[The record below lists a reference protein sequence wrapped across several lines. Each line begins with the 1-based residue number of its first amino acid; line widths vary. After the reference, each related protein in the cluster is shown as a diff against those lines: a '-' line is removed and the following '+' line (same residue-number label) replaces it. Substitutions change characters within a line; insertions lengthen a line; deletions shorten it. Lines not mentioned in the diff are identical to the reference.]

1 MRYSDIYGKKEKVIS
16 IYTFMRLPQCP
27 SMYFLYNWVRKNIPP
42 PHITSGLKIWF
53 WDLGFEK
60 KEYFRKSDKRLILP
74 PTTFHMKRGQRQR
87 QPWWVSFAGI
97 FPYWSTLF
105 PQHFWPKPKPY
116 ICSIWGAAQT
126 PGFRRILVSPL
137 LRLFRFVTLGSERL
151 ERRLYWLL
159 ERHLLPLNLL
169 ILTITGCTNCT
180 VRSCTIL
187 NIPVLFQI
195 QKD

>member
-1 MRYSDIYGKKEKVIS
+1 MPGWCIFCTTGSEK
-16 IYTFMRLPQCP
+16 TFPTPCTFQAENLVLGP
-27 SMYFLYNWVRKNIPP
+27 WVWRVFQ
-42 PHITSGLKIWF
+42 KI
-53 WDLGFEK
+53 
-60 KEYFRKSDKRLILP
+60 RQR
-74 PTTFHMKRGQRQR
+74 QRQR
-87 QPWWVSFAGI
+87 QPSSATFAGMI
-97 FPYWSTLF
+97 PYWSTLF

-126 PGFRRILVSPL
+126 PGFRHILISLL
-137 LRLFRFVTLGSERL
+137 LRLFRCVTLGSERL
-151 ERRLYWLL
+151 ERRLCWLL
-159 ERHLLPLNLL
+159 KRHLLPLNLL